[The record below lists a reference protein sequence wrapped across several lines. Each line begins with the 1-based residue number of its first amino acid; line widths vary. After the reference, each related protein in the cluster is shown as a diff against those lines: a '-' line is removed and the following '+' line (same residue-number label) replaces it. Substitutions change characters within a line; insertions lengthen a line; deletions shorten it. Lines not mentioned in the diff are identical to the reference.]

1 MGARRRDMAA
11 SRRRLTASG
20 PRSCFGG
27 FVVRSAPFLAP
38 RELASDNIA
47 ERHRRTDRR
56 AGSWIMPAEY
66 RVGIDSDRVEDGDG
80 RITVFQG
87 LPVRVRC
94 QGGDGAEL
102 PGTDCRWC
110 DWWELRSGD

>member
-1 MGARRRDMAA
+1 MGSRRRDMAA

-66 RVGIDSDRVEDGDG
+66 RVGIDSDRVEAGY
-80 RITVFQG
+80 RSEEHTS
-87 LPVRVRC
+87 
-94 QGGDGAEL
+94 EL
-102 PGTDCRWC
+102 PSLMRISYAVLC
-110 DWWELRSGD
+110 L

>member
-1 MGARRRDMAA
+1 MAA

-47 ERHRRTDRR
+47 ERHRRTDCR
-56 AGSWIMPAEY
+56 AGSWIMPEEY
-66 RVGIDSDRVEDGDG
+66 RGGIDSDRVEAGSG
-80 RITVFQG
+80 RITVFQD
-87 LPVRVRC
+87 LPVSVRC
-94 QGGDGAEL
+94 HACSGAEL
-102 PGTDCRWC
+102 PAADDRQR
-110 DWWELRSGD
+110 LV